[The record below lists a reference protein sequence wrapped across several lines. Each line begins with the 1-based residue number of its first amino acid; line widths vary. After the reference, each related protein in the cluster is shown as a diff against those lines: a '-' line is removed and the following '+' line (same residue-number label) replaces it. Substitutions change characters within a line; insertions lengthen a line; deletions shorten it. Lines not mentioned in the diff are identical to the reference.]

1 MGTPV
6 WPAPDGRPR
15 WPPQVTAAAA
25 FIAATVAGMVREKFR
40 RGFCLWARCSR
51 VRFLQLVSKIASRP
65 RGGVGG
71 LRVHDYYVRRKRR
84 SLEPRGR
91 GRQRVS
97 TEETNAWASGA
108 EITV

>member
-1 MGTPV
+1 M
-6 WPAPDGRPR
+6 
-15 WPPQVTAAAA
+15 TAAAA

-40 RGFCLWARCSR
+40 RGFCLWARCSS
-51 VRFLQLVSKIASRP
+51 VRFLQLVSKIDASRP

-71 LRVHDYYVRRKRR
+71 LRVHDYYVRRQRR

-108 EITV
+108 GVTV